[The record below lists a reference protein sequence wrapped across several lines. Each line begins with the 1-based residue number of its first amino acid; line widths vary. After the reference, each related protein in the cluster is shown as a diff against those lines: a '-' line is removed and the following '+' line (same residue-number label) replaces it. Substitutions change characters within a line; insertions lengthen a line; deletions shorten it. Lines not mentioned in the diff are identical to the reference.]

1 MIDLLVATSDKRA
14 RALSDKV
21 VYAVTQWLVPHV
33 GLSQDGELHLSPL
46 LDLLDVKYLIF
57 RGDPP
62 SNARP
67 AFVDQ
72 DYWVMENRSAV
83 GRVFVPRRVEVCLN
97 RDDQIGKM
105 TFQDFQ
111 PLNVAYV
118 ETPVDLPESCTGSAQ
133 VLMETS
139 TRIIVG
145 AQMETPGL
153 VILTDRWDAGWKAYV
168 EGKRA
173 PILVADHALRGV
185 VLPAGPS
192 RVEFRYEPDSF
203 SWGLRLAGGG
213 AAGLLIWLFII
224 LRKPQGAKV
233 SQTEA

>member
-1 MIDLLVATSDKRA
+1 L
-14 RALSDKV
+14 
-21 VYAVTQWLVPHV
+21 HV
-33 GLSQDGELHLSPL
+33 SPL

-57 RGDPP
+57 RGVPP
-62 SNARP
+62 SNVRP
-67 AFVDQ
+67 AFVDK

-97 RDDQIGKM
+97 RDDRIRKM
-105 TFQDFQ
+105 TSESFQ
-111 PLNVAYV
+111 PLDLAYV
-118 ETPVDLPESCTGSAQ
+118 ETALDLPMSCAGSAQ
-133 VLMETS
+133 VLTETS

-153 VILTDRWDAGWKAYV
+153 VILTDRWDVGWKAYV

-192 RVEFRYEPDSF
+192 PVEFRYEPDSF
-203 SWGLRLAGGG
+203 SWGLRLASAG
-213 AAGLLIWLFII
+213 AVGLLIWLFII
-224 LRKPQGAKV
+224 LRKPQAAKA
-233 SQTEA
+233 SETEA